1 VLRAM
6 VLEAL
11 DVAGYEVNAKWRVPA
26 LPLARKLRQIFA
38 SFQIDQVIDVG
49 ANLGQYYDFLRL
61 EVGFKSRVFSFEP
74 DPDLAATL
82 LRRSTADPLWTIF
95 PVGLAAEPGRLPFNT
110 MSERTF
116 NSFRKP
122 ASGLSRAHAKMNTI
136 VRTHEVEV
144 TTLDHLEQQFGG
156 LERTY
161 LKIDT
166 QGLDLEVLKG
176 GRSVID
182 KIPAVQAEVS
192 FRALYEGSPS
202 YVEAINAFTAQGFA
216 VSDLFLVASDD
227 YMRALEFDCVMVRSE
242 SI

>member
-1 VLRAM
+1 VLRQL
-6 VLEAL
+6 VVRAL
-11 DVAGYEVNAKWRVPA
+11 DAAGYELTPKWRVPA

-38 SFQIDQVIDVG
+38 TFRIEQVIDVG
-49 ANLGQYYDFLRL
+49 ANLGQYRDFLRL
-61 EVGFKSRVFSFEP
+61 EVGFNGRVFSFEP
-74 DPDLAATL
+74 DPDLSATL
-82 LRRSTADPLWTIF
+82 LRRAAGEDPLWSIF
-95 PVGLAAEPGRLPFNT
+95 PVGLSAEPGMLPFNT

-122 ASGLSRAHAKMNTI
+122 ASGLQDAHAAMNTV

-144 TTLDHLEQQFGG
+144 TTLDHLAQKFGD

-176 GRSVID
+176 GRSVIA
-182 KIPAVQAEVS
+182 KIPAVQTEVS

-202 YVEAINAFTAQGFA
+202 YVESIDAFAAQGFA
-216 VSDLFLVASDD
+216 VTDLFLVASDD
-227 YMRALEFDCVMVRSE
+227 KMRALEFDCVMVRPG
-242 SI
+242 